1 MLQAKGRR
9 RNASDLYV
17 YQVVPSIEWYAIYK
31 NNL

>member
-9 RNASDLYV
+9 RDASDLYV
-17 YQVVPSIEWYAIYK
+17 YQVAPSIEWYATLK